1 MTRAS
6 YFGGAA
12 GMTGAAAAWIG
23 SQWLTSLGPV
33 ISSYGALDLVMLALL
48 GAGIGGLIGAGAA
61 SLRAEPMAKAAGFG
75 LLRGAGGAAAGGLIA
90 FLMSGVAGLDRSAA
104 GFVVTRV
111 VVWVL
116 AGAGLGAAVAAPTAA
131 AGRIQLGRASLGGAV
146 GGLLGA
152 GLLAVPG
159 PASVWQLVGFLMVG
173 TLVGYGYLAAAPGS
187 WVVERLPSGGPV
199 GLWHHREWEV
209 DDQRPALIGDQV
221 RVEAVGGQGRVV
233 PTGAG
238 GSVVTVGGRVIRAAT
253 SVQPGDRLRID
264 DHEYLIRRTAGG
276 Q

>member
-152 GLLAVPG
+152 ALLAVPG

-173 TLVGYGYLAAAPGS
+173 TLVGYGCLSASPGS
-187 WVVERLPSGGPV
+187 WVIEQAPSGRP
-199 GLWHHREWEV
+199 GLWHHHEWEV

-221 RVEAVGGQGRVV
+221 RVEAVGGQGRAV

-253 SVQPGDRLRID
+253 SLQPGDRLRIGD
-264 DHEYLIRRTAGG
+264 YEYLVRRTAGAG
-276 Q
+276 